1 MKNSQY
7 GVGLIEVLVSLV
19 LLGIAVLG
27 YTALQVRAIT
37 ASTEASQ
44 NVLATNIARDLSER
58 IRMNRNGLAEY
69 KSTTS
74 QVDCKA
80 KFCDA
85 TEMAHYDYA
94 QVENRA
100 TALGMDLAIL
110 DCQGSTLTRKCIYV
124 AWAQTKASNG
134 DGDTHCTNGTS
145 YVPDAQCI
153 IMETYNYT
161 AGSESE

>member
-1 MKNSQY
+1 MKKHQY

-27 YTALQVRAIT
+27 FIALQVRAVS

-58 IRMNRNGLAEY
+58 IRMNRSGLSEY
-69 KSTTS
+69 KKTTT
-74 QVDCKA
+74 QVDCK
-80 KFCDA
+80 KQFCDA

-94 QVENRA
+94 QVNNRA
-100 TALGMDLAIL
+100 ISLGMDLAIL

-124 AWAQTKASNG
+124 AWAHTKSTNG
-134 DGDTHCTNGTS
+134 DGDTNCTNGTS

-153 IMETYNYT
+153 IVETYNY
-161 AGSESE
+161 E